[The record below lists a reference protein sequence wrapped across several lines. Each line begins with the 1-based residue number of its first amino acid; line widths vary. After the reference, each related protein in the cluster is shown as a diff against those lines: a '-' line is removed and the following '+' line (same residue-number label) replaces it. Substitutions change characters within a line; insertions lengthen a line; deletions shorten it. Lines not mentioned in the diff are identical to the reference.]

1 MPDKPL
7 LPLGHP
13 LVVAPPLESVHSDA
27 PVPETV
33 PELRI
38 LLSVPCKA
46 MEEVTVLEVAATGIC
61 EAVMPERPF
70 PPLATG
76 KMPDTSAVKL
86 TAELVTV
93 WVDPAKCAIP
103 TPGAEATTQVAHPKA
118 ELAKAS
124 GAVTPKYDGTPVEP
138 VGLPNN

>member
-1 MPDKPL
+1 MIDSTPPKVLAVGAGRTEGESNPL
-7 LPLGHP
+7 LNCGISL
-13 LVVAPPLESVHSDA
+13 
-27 PVPETV
+27 PVLPRAT
-33 PELRI
+33 
-38 LLSVPCKA
+38 
-46 MEEVTVLEVAATGIC
+46 EEVTVLELAAIGTC
-61 EAVMPERPF
+61 PAVMPERPF

-124 GAVTPKYDGTPVEP
+124 GAVTPKYDGAPVEP
-138 VGLPNN
+138 VGLPNS